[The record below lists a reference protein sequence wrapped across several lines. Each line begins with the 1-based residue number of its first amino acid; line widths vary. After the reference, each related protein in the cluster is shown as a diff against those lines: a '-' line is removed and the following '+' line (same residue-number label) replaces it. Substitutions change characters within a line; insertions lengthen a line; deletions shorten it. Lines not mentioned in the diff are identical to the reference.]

1 MPQNVL
7 SGHFLIRRTRRI
19 SAPLLALAF
28 IAGCGGGDISA
39 DSSSSGTEG
48 METAQAFQAQ
58 AQAQSTTVSVQN
70 AARLAHQATF
80 GPNETLLGEIRAG
93 GIESWLAQQF
103 SMRSSYFNT
112 GGSSAIH
119 KNDNGSFCAGND
131 DRCWRDYFSNQPLV
145 WDFYRNAVRH
155 PDQLRQRMAFALGQI
170 LVVSQVEVDG
180 TYGFRN
186 YHNMLLSNAFT
197 NYREVLRRVTLSP
210 VMGDYLDHVNNDRE
224 KPNENYAR
232 EMLQLFAVG
241 TCELNQDG
249 SLKGGRCAPTY
260 DNNVVRNYAFALT
273 GWTYP
278 AGGSTTWGCWPEGTN
293 CRFYGG
299 DMVAKG
305 ALADQQ
311 TRSLLTGRTVP
322 ASRTPAQALNTVLD
336 SVTNHPNMAPF
347 MAKRLIQHFVKSNPS
362 PGYIQRVA
370 LAFRT
375 GRYQGATRSFGT
387 GVNTDLTATLA
398 AILLDPEARN
408 PSSAL
413 VAEKLREPALMMTGV
428 IRALNGRTDGEA
440 LGWWWG
446 EELRQ
451 HVYRSPSVFN
461 FYSPDYPVIGTK
473 LQGPEFGVYNANTSF
488 GRLNFMNSLLFWDA
502 LQPQKGVPYAAGTK
516 VDWRAF
522 MSDVNDPAKL
532 VDRFSTLATGGPLA
546 AGTRATI
553 IKAVLAWNAT
563 TSNDWKMQRL
573 GTAAYL
579 VFATPAY
586 QVMH

>member
-1 MPQNVL
+1 MRQRVP
-7 SGHFLIRRTRRI
+7 SGHFSVPHTRQLLASLVVLTLI
-19 SAPLLALAF
+19 SA
-28 IAGCGGGDISA
+28 CGGSDISA
-39 DSSSSGTEG
+39 ENSSVVASN
-48 METAQAFQAQ
+48 ETAQAIAP
-58 AQAQSTTVSVQN
+58 ASSTVSVRD
-70 AARLAHQATF
+70 AARLAHHATF
-80 GPNETLLGEIRAG
+80 GPNETLLNEIRAR
-93 GIESWLAQQF
+93 GIEGWLGEQF
-103 SMRSSYFNT
+103 SIRKSYFNT

-119 KNDNGSFCAGND
+119 KGDNGDFCSGRGDN
-131 DRCWRDYFSNQPLV
+131 CWRDYFSNQPLV

-180 TYGFRN
+180 TYGFRT
-186 YHNMLLSNAFT
+186 YHNMLLDNAFT

-210 VMGDYLDHVNNDRE
+210 VMGDYLDHVNNDQE

-232 EMLQLFAVG
+232 EMLQLFAIG
-241 TCELNQDG
+241 SCELNQDG
-249 SLKGGRCAPTY
+249 SLKGGRCIPTY
-260 DNNVVRNYAFALT
+260 DNNIVRNYAYALT

-278 AGGSTTWGCWPEGTN
+278 AGGSTTWGCWPAGTN
-293 CRFYGG
+293 CRFYGR
-299 DMVAKG
+299 DMLAKSQ
-305 ALADQQ
+305 LADQKPR
-311 TRSLLTGRTVP
+311 TLLTGRTVQ
-322 ASRTPAQALNTVLD
+322 ASRTPAQALSTVLD

-347 MAKRLIQHFVKSNPS
+347 IAKRLIQHFVKSNPS

-370 LAFRT
+370 LAFRS

-398 AILLDPEARN
+398 AILLDPEARK

-451 HVYRSPSVFN
+451 HAFRSPSVFN
-461 FYSPDYPVIGTK
+461 FYPPDYPVIGTK
-473 LQGPEFGVYNANTSF
+473 GLQGPEFGIYNANTSF

-502 LQPQKGVPYAAGTK
+502 LKPQPGVPYAVGTR
-516 VDWRAF
+516 VDWKAF
-522 MSDVNDPAKL
+522 APDVNDPAKL
-532 VDRFSTLATGGPLA
+532 VDRLSTLATGGPLA
-546 AGTRATI
+546 ASTRATI
-553 IKAVLAWNAT
+553 IKAVSAWT
-563 TSNDWKMQRL
+563 PSNSDEWKKQRL

-586 QVMH
+586 QVMN

>member
-19 SAPLLALAF
+19 SASLLALAF
-28 IAGCGGGDISA
+28 IGGCGGGDISA
-39 DSSSSGTEG
+39 EGASNANG
-48 METAQAFQAQ
+48 METAQAVQG
-58 AQAQSTTVSVQN
+58 QSQSAATTVSLRN
-70 AARLAHQATF
+70 AVRLAHQATF
-80 GPNETLLGEIRAG
+80 GPSETLVNEIRSR
-93 GIESWLAQQF
+93 GIENWLSQQF
-103 SMRSSYFNT
+103 SIRNSYFNT
-112 GGSSAIH
+112 GGTNAIH
-119 KNDNGSFCAGND
+119 KNDNGNFCGNGN

-186 YHNMLLSNAFT
+186 YHNMLLDNAFT

-241 TCELNQDG
+241 TCELNQDA

-260 DNNVVRNYAFALT
+260 DNNIVRNYAFALT

-278 AGGSTTWGCWPEGTN
+278 SGGSTTWGCWPAGTN
-293 CRFYGG
+293 CRYYGR
-299 DMVAKG
+299 DMESRS

-311 TRSLLTGRTVP
+311 ARTLLSGRTVP
-322 ASRTPAQALNTVLD
+322 ASRTPEQALSTVLD

-347 MAKRLIQHFVKSNPS
+347 IAKRLIQHFVKSNPS
-362 PGYIQRVA
+362 PDYIQRVA
-370 LAFRT
+370 VAFRS
-375 GRYQGATRSFGT
+375 GRYQGATRTFGT

-408 PSSAL
+408 PSPAMA
-413 VAEKLREPALMMTGV
+413 AEKLREPALMMTGV
-428 IRALNGRTDGEA
+428 IRALNGRTDGSA

-451 HVYRSPSVFN
+451 HAFRSPSVFN

-473 LQGPEFGVYNANTSF
+473 LLGPEFGIYNANTSF

-502 LQPQKGVPYAAGTK
+502 LQPEPGVPYTVGTK
-516 VDWRAF
+516 VDWKAF
-522 MSDVNDPAKL
+522 MTDVNDPAKL
-532 VDRFSTLATGGPLA
+532 VDRFSNLVIGEPLA
-546 AGTRATI
+546 ASTRGTI
-553 IKAVLAWNAT
+553 IQAVSAWNAS

-573 GTAAYL
+573 ATAAYL

-586 QVMH
+586 QVMN